1 VLKPPFKNY
10 GNKNTLHNNRNIN
23 WSDLLRN
30 TKKIMYKIKNLK
42 TGFAQYM
49 NAKQTATFMRVNGID
64 KYEVEEMA
72 SFDLENFIYAS
83 IAFVMIFSLMFGF
96 FWFGLS

>member
-1 VLKPPFKNY
+1 
-10 GNKNTLHNNRNIN
+10 
-23 WSDLLRN
+23 
-30 TKKIMYKIKNLK
+30 
-42 TGFAQYM
+42 M

-64 KYEVEEMA
+64 KYEVEEVT
-72 SFDLENFIYAS
+72 SFDLESFFYAS